1 VSDATAGRVGR
12 RRFLQGLGTAGVT
25 TALGTWFGSWFA
37 SEAGAQGKATP
48 PPTTSATPP
57 PPPTPPTPPSAEAR
71 AEADAQ
77 LAILRARVGAS
88 LQAADEPALRE
99 ELLNAVQ
106 ASKTLRATS
115 LANGL
120 DPDTI
125 FRARE
130 LDT

>member
-1 VSDATAGRVGR
+1 MSDARAGRVGR
-12 RRFLQGLGTAGVT
+12 RRFLLGLGTAGMT
-25 TALGTWFGSWFA
+25 TALGTWFGAWFA
-37 SEAGAQGKATP
+37 SDAGAQGKATP
-48 PPTTSATPP
+48 PATPATSPTTAATPP
-57 PPPTPPTPPSAEAR
+57 PPSPEAR

-77 LAILRARVGAS
+77 LAILRARVGEH

-106 ASKTLRATS
+106 SSKTLRATT